1 MSNNEMVSVLRELLV
16 DMAHNQG
23 KRVSA
28 YMPDIAALLAAPMP
42 PAGGDPE
49 VLGWIVTDINDESY
63 FSFYQQ
69 TSCDTPLVDRAHV
82 TRLQAEVQE
91 ANKRSEWNASRA
103 NQHATENRA
112 LQSELDELK
121 DQGQGEPSHWA
132 DSAGNTITAEL
143 KAYNTAIGGVPA
155 SASSHYAE
163 PLYRHPPAPQGEPV
177 AVQKYDDTLLPFL
190 ALMRK
195 ELHANV
201 GKGDRP
207 GWLAMSSDTC
217 LLEIFYHLGKLQ
229 KAVKNSDAAGM
240 TEYAA
245 DVANM
250 CMMLLD
256 ICGALA
262 FVEPPAPVA
271 LMLPERMEIPDVH
284 CPERINAQGWNAC
297 LDEVRR
303 LNP

>member
-1 MSNNEMVSVLRELLV
+1 MTNKTKMLPCPFCGDMPVKLKSYGDERDGYADCVSYVCKTCGCARGARGDSSKGGYADNSGVEQKALDAWNTRAAPPEDVRAVVDGPVLWFKPLP
-16 DMAHNQG
+16 G
-23 KRVSA
+23 
-28 YMPDIAALLAAPMP
+28 LLAKPN
-42 PAGGDPE
+42 G
-49 VLGWIVTDINDESY
+49 
-63 FSFYQQ
+63 Q
-69 TSCDTPLVDRAHV
+69 TYDVMF
-82 TRLQAEVQE
+82 
-91 ANKRSEWNASRA
+91 
-103 NQHATENRA
+103 
-112 LQSELDELK
+112 
-121 DQGQGEPSHWA
+121 A
-132 DSAGNTITAEL
+132 D
-143 KAYNTAIGGVPA
+143 VPG
-155 SASSHYAE
+155 YE
-163 PLYRHPPAPQGEPV
+163 PLYRRPQRPIV
-177 AVQKYDDTLLPFL
+177 MPDKYDDVLLPFL
-190 ALMRK
+190 AMMRA

-271 LMLPERMEIPDVH
+271 LVLPERMEIPDVH